1 MALGPLTMISVRLG
15 SRSNSL
21 IGLSS
26 VGMSDGSAADGGE
39 GARIMGQVLRKS
51 QDSVSAEWTAK
62 DGRSAA
68 EFDPYPIGLA
78 RVTMNAG
85 IPLYGDLGRRASM
98 KRLFMIAAA
107 IAALAFGSVAAYAT
121 SVTVSPWA
129 YSCGHTTFGNPV
141 TRADTPDTN
150 DCPATDVAGDA
161 AAAYAAG
168 TLTLSKLCGEATA
181 AKCTAD
187 DMASGATIGGLKTLT
202 AASFDLAPASY
213 CGAGA
218 PRLNV
223 VTSDG
228 DTHFFGCA
236 ANKSGSHVS
245 FNLTA
250 AGDGN
255 AKGGIVGKA
264 VKSIDIVQD
273 EAGTAILM
281 NLSFT
286 GEAIVTAT
294 PTPAATAPPQ
304 LATTGGGE
312 LPIGLLLGS
321 ILMVFGLAAIALRRR
336 VA

>member
-1 MALGPLTMISVRLG
+1 
-15 SRSNSL
+15 
-21 IGLSS
+21 
-26 VGMSDGSAADGGE
+26 
-39 GARIMGQVLRKS
+39 
-51 QDSVSAEWTAK
+51 
-62 DGRSAA
+62 
-68 EFDPYPIGLA
+68 
-78 RVTMNAG
+78 
-85 IPLYGDLGRRASM
+85 M
-98 KRLFMIAAA
+98 KRLFLIVAA
-107 IAALAFGSVAAYAT
+107 IAALAVGSVAAYAT
-121 SVTVSPWA
+121 SFTASPWA
-129 YSCGHTTFGNPV
+129 YSCGQTDFGNPV
-141 TRADTPDTN
+141 TRADTPDSN
-150 DCPATDVAGDA
+150 GCPATDVAGDSA
-161 AAAYAAG
+161 AVYTAG
-168 TLTLSKLCGEATA
+168 TLTLSKLCGEADA

-187 DMASGATIGGLKTLT
+187 DLSSGATIGGLKTLT

-228 DTHFFGCA
+228 DMHFFGCS
-236 ANKSGSHVS
+236 ANRSGNHVS

-286 GEAIVTAT
+286 GEAIVTGT

-312 LPIGLLLGS
+312 LPIGLLLGGS
-321 ILMVFGLAAIALRRR
+321 LIVVGLAALAL
-336 VA
+336 

>member
-1 MALGPLTMISVRLG
+1 
-15 SRSNSL
+15 
-21 IGLSS
+21 
-26 VGMSDGSAADGGE
+26 
-39 GARIMGQVLRKS
+39 
-51 QDSVSAEWTAK
+51 
-62 DGRSAA
+62 
-68 EFDPYPIGLA
+68 
-78 RVTMNAG
+78 
-85 IPLYGDLGRRASM
+85 M

-107 IAALAFGSVAAYAT
+107 TAALAFGSVAAYAT
-121 SVTVSPWA
+121 SFTVSPWA
-129 YSCGHTTFGNPV
+129 YSCGQTDFGNPV
-141 TRADTPDTN
+141 TRADTPDSN
-150 DCPATDVAGDA
+150 GCPATDIAGDS

-168 TLTLSKLCGEATA
+168 TLTLSKLCGEADA

-187 DMASGATIGGLKTLT
+187 DLSSGATIGGLKTLT

-228 DTHFFGCA
+228 DMHFFGCS
-236 ANKSGSHVS
+236 ANRSGNHVS

-255 AKGGIVGKA
+255 GKGGIVGKA

-273 EAGTAILM
+273 EAGVAILM

-294 PTPAATAPPQ
+294 PTPTPTPAPAATAPPQ
-304 LATTGGGE
+304 LATTGGGP

-321 ILMVFGLAAIALRRR
+321 AVVLLGLAAFVMRRR
-336 VA
+336 TV

>member
-1 MALGPLTMISVRLG
+1 MASGPLTMISVRLG
-15 SRSNSL
+15 SRSSSL

-26 VGMSDGSAADGGE
+26 VGMSGPSAADGGE
-39 GARIMGQVLRKS
+39 EARIMGPVLRKA

-68 EFDPYPIGLA
+68 EFDAYPIGPA
-78 RVTMNAG
+78 RVSMKAG
-85 IPLYGDLGRRASM
+85 KPRYGDLGRRASM

-129 YSCGHTTFGNPV
+129 YSCGHTDFGNPV

-150 DCPATDVAGDA
+150 GCPATDVAGDA

-228 DTHFFGCA
+228 DTHFFGCN
-236 ANKSGSHVS
+236 ANRSGNHVS

-255 AKGGIVGKA
+255 AKGGIAGKA
-264 VKSIDIVQD
+264 RKSIHLVQGA
-273 EAGTAILM
+273 AGTA
-281 NLSFT
+281 T
-286 GEAIVTAT
+286 VYD
-294 PTPAATAPPQ
+294 
-304 LATTGGGE
+304 
-312 LPIGLLLGS
+312 
-321 ILMVFGLAAIALRRR
+321 RR
-336 VA
+336 